1 LPFSVDLQGNTGVKD
16 IVIPASTF
24 ILGIEIHSG
33 GRDFLHVLQV
43 LSSVLC
49 LSSNPRMF
57 RQIHIDFLYLFC
69 FPGEDQPKGDD
80 STRVDEAEV

>member
-1 LPFSVDLQGNTGVKD
+1 M
-16 IVIPASTF
+16 IPTPTC
-24 ILGIEIHSG
+24 ILGIEIDLG
-33 GRDFLHVLQV
+33 GRDFLHVLHV

-49 LSSNPRMF
+49 LNSNPRMF
-57 RQIHIDFLYLFC
+57 RQIHFDFLYLFC